1 METPSLNFK
10 PLNKEFTIPKD
21 LFKFVEDNQDE
32 INDLTHALGEFFYER
47 QPNPYAVLTCL
58 TNVLGFIIEHN
69 FIDAEDADHLRV
81 LTDQTLEA
89 YSNAILSA
97 AEEIMRGRFNE
108 SLFEEGESNDFFYP
122 RSC

>member
-21 LFKFVEDNQDE
+21 LFKFVEDNQGE
-32 INDLTHALGEFFYER
+32 INDLTHALGKFFYEH

-58 TNVLGFIIEHN
+58 TNILGFIIEHN
-69 FIDAEDADHLRV
+69 FIDAKNADHLRV

-89 YSNAILSA
+89 YNNTILGA

-108 SLFEEGESNDFFYP
+108 SLFEEEEANDFFYP

>member
-1 METPSLNFK
+1 MDSPSLSFK

-32 INDLTHALGEFFYER
+32 INELTHALGDFFYKR

-58 TNVLGFIIEHN
+58 TNVVGFIIEHN

-81 LTDQTLEA
+81 LTGQTIEA
-89 YSNAILSA
+89 YINTTLGA

-108 SLFEEGESNDFFYP
+108 SLFEGEEAHDFFYP